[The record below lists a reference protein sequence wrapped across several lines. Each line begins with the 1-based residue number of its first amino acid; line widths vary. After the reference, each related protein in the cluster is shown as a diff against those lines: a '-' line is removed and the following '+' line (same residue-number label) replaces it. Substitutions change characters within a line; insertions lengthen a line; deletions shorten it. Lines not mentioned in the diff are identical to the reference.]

1 MFVTNLSES
10 TLNSITGAIV
20 DAAMQVHR
28 RLGPGL
34 LEGAYE
40 ACLAYELKKRGCRVE
55 RQIICPI
62 VYDEVSLDAGYRLD
76 LLVEGAV
83 IVELKAVAQIN
94 PVFEAQLISYLKLS
108 GCKAGLLI
116 NFHVPLLKD
125 GVTRRV
131 NDWVFPH
138 IPF

>member
-1 MFVTNLSES
+1 MFDTSLSEQR
-10 TLNSITGAIV
+10 LNTITGSIV

-28 RLGPGL
+28 TLGPGL

-40 ACLAYELKKRGCRVE
+40 VCLAYELTKRGFAVE
-55 RQIICPI
+55 RQVICPI
-62 VYDEVSLDAGYRLD
+62 VYDEVALIEGYRLD
-76 LLVEGAV
+76 LLVESAV
-83 IVELKAVAQIN
+83 IVELKAVNEMN

-125 GVTRRV
+125 GITRRV
-131 NDWVFPH
+131 HAWRFQ
-138 IPF
+138 